1 MRAYVRSEGTVMV
14 VDNHENRIVEFKPI
28 RKNGNVTGDLPF
40 SVGGDMLKAV
50 QDCYSFMG
58 WPAVSFQSKIFC

>member
-1 MRAYVRSEGTVMV
+1 MRAYARAEGTVMV

-28 RKNGNVTGDLPF
+28 MENGQVTGKLPF
-40 SVGGDMLKAV
+40 SVANDMLAAI

-58 WPAVSFQSKIFC
+58 WPAISSVSKIYY

>member
-1 MRAYVRSEGTVMV
+1 MRAYVRAEGTVMV

-28 RKNGNVTGDLPF
+28 KKYGKVTGDLP
-40 SVGGDMLKAV
+40 VAIGGDVLKAV